1 MSLGSDS
8 AVTGRHRSDATTIV
22 LSDTPENIVR
32 RITFYDIES
41 RPVQRNLTDH
51 EKGLF
56 LREIKRDI
64 AYFNRSFRRADVYV
78 DISGC
83 SLDDASRKVRDALG
97 RMKPAPSKAQSEGSE
112 QRSARMH
119 ARV

>member
-1 MSLGSDS
+1 MPLWKVVSE
-8 AVTGRHRSDATTIV
+8 TRDAATIV
-22 LSDTPENIVR
+22 LWDTPENIVR

-41 RPVQRNLTDH
+41 RPVQRNLTDN
-51 EKGLF
+51 EKGLH

-64 AYFNRSFRRADVYV
+64 AYFNRSFRRADVSI

-83 SLDDASRKVRDALG
+83 SLDDASRKVRDAL
-97 RMKPAPSKAQSEGSE
+97 KPAPSKAQSEESE